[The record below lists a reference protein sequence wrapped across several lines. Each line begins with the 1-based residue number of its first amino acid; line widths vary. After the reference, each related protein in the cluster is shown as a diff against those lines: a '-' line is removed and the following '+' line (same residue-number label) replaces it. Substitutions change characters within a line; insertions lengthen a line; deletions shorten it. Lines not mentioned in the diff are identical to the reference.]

1 VWVPETRRTAADLL
15 LLSTA
20 ETKDDPSVALKLI
33 YVTLSKL
40 VSWMVLRTRSD
51 ACGCRELCHRL

>member
-1 VWVPETRRTAADLL
+1 
-15 LLSTA
+15 LSTA
-20 ETKDDPSVALKLI
+20 ETQDDPSVALKLI